1 MTNAK
6 SWRIGSID
14 NRALYRASVFI
25 VALTYVAL
33 STGSAMTRLP
43 VCDEAWYANPAFN
56 LTAGRSM
63 GTTVL
68 ESAGTTL
75 QGLERHTYWIM
86 PLHIVGQALV
96 YEVFG
101 PGLMQTRLLSA
112 FWGLVIL
119 GSWFVILR
127 AVYPERLVAL
137 LAIFLMAVDSYF
149 IAFSSTGRSDAMC
162 AGLGSAALTAYLTL
176 RARRLALA
184 LFVSNALIAGSGL
197 THPNGILYLALFVLL
212 FWRLDRENVGWF
224 DLCAAASPYVVGAM
238 LWGAYVLQ
246 SPADFLAQFG
256 GSATRRLP
264 EVAAPL
270 AMIKGEVLRYASAY
284 GLTSGASAL
293 GHVKAVI
300 LLAYLVGIAG
310 TIATPALRRQRPVRL
325 LLSMT
330 ALMVA
335 LMSVVEGAKQDWY
348 LVHVIPLFCA
358 VSSVWIAYVWRQ
370 ASKLAYFVGIGV
382 AILVV
387 VNVGAVGWL
396 FHRADYQN
404 IYLPVVEF
412 LNSPPH
418 VRERVMGSAELG
430 FQIGFERLTDD
441 YRLGYYSGKRAAVI
455 VVEENY
461 EGRFRRYQT
470 QEPAVFRHVM
480 KTLSE
485 ARKVFDNG
493 RYRVYEL
500 SAGG

>member
-1 MTNAK
+1 MTSAK
-6 SWRIGSID
+6 SWLIASTD
-14 NRALYRASVFI
+14 TRALYRAAVFT

-86 PLHIVGQALV
+86 PLYIVGQALV

-119 GSWFVILR
+119 ASWFVILR
-127 AVYPERLVAL
+127 ALYPERLVAL
-137 LAIFLMAVDSYF
+137 LAIFLMAVDSFF
-149 IAFSSTGRSDAMC
+149 IGFSSTGRSDAMC
-162 AGLGSAALTAYLTL
+162 AGLGSAALAAYLGL
-176 RARRLALA
+176 RARHLTLA
-184 LFVSNALIAGSGL
+184 LFVGNALIAGSGL

-212 FWRLDRENVGWF
+212 FWRFDRENVRWF

-256 GSATRRLP
+256 GSARTRLSGA
-264 EVAAPL
+264 AAPL
-270 AMIKGEVLRYASAY
+270 AMIKGEALRYANAY

-293 GHVKAVI
+293 GRVKAVI

-310 TIATPALRRQRPVRL
+310 TIVTPALRRQRPVRI

-330 ALMVA
+330 ALIVA
-335 LMSVVEGAKQDWY
+335 LMVVVEGAKQEWY
-348 LVHVIPLFCA
+348 LVHIIPLFCA

-370 ASKLAYFVGIGV
+370 ASKLAYFVGLGL

-404 IYLPVVEF
+404 IYLPVVQF
-412 LNSPPH
+412 LNSPTH
-418 VRERVMGSAELG
+418 VRENVIGSAELG

-441 YRLGYYSGKRAAVI
+441 FRLGYYSGKRAGVI

-461 EGRFRRYQT
+461 EGMFRRYQT
-470 QEPAVFRHVM
+470 QEPDVYRHVT
-480 KTLSE
+480 KTLSG

-500 SAGG
+500 SAG